1 MHRIIYIDSVFFNN
15 LIMDLFLLLLTA
27 KTLKKT
33 TTFIKKMVGSL
44 IGAVGYC
51 LILCLPGDNFL
62 KGLLGMLPVAA
73 VMVKT
78 GCGTKGFKE
87 LLYGMGYLF
96 TYSFLM
102 GGFIL
107 FLTGRIP
114 FFKGKRDSLTVILLA
129 GYLGFTLCRLC
140 MEKYKKEKKNH
151 FCKVHLS
158 GDKGEIEIYGLIDTG
173 NGLKDPISGKEVAI
187 LEERVWQDMQRCK
200 RAEKYKLIPF
210 HSIGKENGIL
220 EGYEVDKIQIE
231 EKTGSRD
238 LVNVIIAVF
247 KGNISAKGDY
257 QMILPPQWF

>member
-33 TTFIKKMVGSL
+33 TTFLKKMVGSL
-44 IGAVGYC
+44 IGAAGYC
-51 LILCLPGDNFL
+51 LVLCLPGSDSL
-62 KGLLGMLPVAA
+62 KVLLGMIPTAA
-73 VMVKT
+73 LMIKT
-78 GCGTKGFKE
+78 GCGTKGAKE

-96 TYSFLM
+96 TYSFFL

-107 FLTGRIP
+107 FLTGRAP
-114 FFKGKRDSLTVILLA
+114 FLKGKRSSLTVILIA
-129 GYLGFTLCRLC
+129 GYLGFTLCRLY
-140 MEKYKKEKKNH
+140 MKKYEKEKKNH

-158 GDKGEIEIYGLIDTG
+158 GDKGEIEVYGLIDTG
-173 NGLKDPISGKEVAI
+173 NGLKDPVSGREVAI
-187 LEERVWQDMQRCK
+187 LEEKVWQDMQRCK
-200 RAEKYKLIPF
+200 RAEKFKLIPF

-231 EKTGSRD
+231 EKTGSRE